1 MANDLVPFFDEGDQ
15 VTATATAAVTGKR
28 FVALSGSLQADGTF
42 SVAPPAAGGR
52 VFGIAEQDAAVGRR
66 VGVIRER
73 GQIVPATT
81 GAGAA
86 AMAAFAEVQVDATGA
101 IVPLAAGVAVGY
113 LVTGTAGAG
122 ADAMLS
128 LY

>member
-1 MANDLVPFFDEGDQ
+1 MANDLVPFFDEADQ
-15 VTATATAAVTGKR
+15 ITGTATAAVIGKR
-28 FVALSGSLQADGTF
+28 FVRITGDLQADGTV
-42 SVAPPAAGGR
+42 SIGPPAAGGR
-52 VFGIAEQDAAVGRR
+52 VFGIAEQDAAIGRR

-73 GQIVPATT
+73 GQLVPATT
-81 GAGAA
+81 GAASG

-101 IVPLAAGVAVGY
+101 IIPLAAGVAVGY
-113 LVTGTAGAG
+113 IVTGTAGNG